1 MHGGRGAMT
10 PDGLR
15 PRLMFPVL
23 APLSRLA
30 PVTEALIRLV
40 AGLSLVAHGTPK
52 VFGGMPEAAAFLEE
66 AGFSPGYPLAV
77 LVAATEF
84 AGGLALAFGLLTRA
98 AAFAAMIF
106 LIVAISYHWQFGFYW
121 NEVGYEYPLFWS
133 IVCLHFVVRGGGPYS
148 IDRVLGREP

>member
-1 MHGGRGAMT
+1 MT
-10 PDGLR
+10 PDGSPPR
-15 PRLMFPVL
+15 PLLPVL

-30 PVTEALIRLV
+30 PATEALIRLV

-52 VFGGMPEAAAFLEE
+52 VFGGMAEAAAFLDE
-66 AGFSPGYPLAV
+66 AGFAPPYPLAV

-84 AGGLALAFGLLTRA
+84 VGGLALAFGLLTRA

-148 IDRVLGREP
+148 LDRLLGREL